1 MRGVPVMRPGQEKI
15 KRENERY
22 NYRGEIDNYIN
33 RLEGNAQK
41 WHSWYTLL
49 QIILLVFS
57 ASTATMA
64 GIDGVPRWIVS
75 STGVIAT
82 IAGGL
87 LATFKIQDR
96 IYASRKAVAEV
107 RLELQKYDYHI
118 EEYKN
123 MDAEGAFIKF
133 SRSIN
138 EIQGQQMLQEVEL
151 WNPKK
156 EESKEGI
163 TTQSIIQEDQEEK
176 EPNDIIKEPNDIISD
191 ETLQGGKLSDNEK

>member
-1 MRGVPVMRPGQEKI
+1 
-15 KRENERY
+15 
-22 NYRGEIDNYIN
+22 
-33 RLEGNAQK
+33 
-41 WHSWYTLL
+41 
-49 QIILLVFS
+49 
-57 ASTATMA
+57 
-64 GIDGVPRWIVS
+64 
-75 STGVIAT
+75 
-82 IAGGL
+82 
-87 LATFKIQDR
+87 
-96 IYASRKAVAEV
+96 
-107 RLELQKYDYHI
+107 
-118 EEYKN
+118 

-176 EPNDIIKEPNDIISD
+176 EPNDIISD

>member
-107 RLELQKYDYHI
+107 RLECQSYDYQI
-118 EEYKN
+118 EKYKN
-123 MDAEGAFIKF
+123 EDTEGAFIKF

-156 EESKEGI
+156 EEIKEGI